1 MSRSELNPVDFL
13 YRAAYMYPDNTAV
26 VHGKRRYGYR
36 ELAER
41 SWRLANALR
50 SAGLAKGERVA
61 TLLFNSPAMLEAH
74 FGVPAAGGILVAVN
88 NRLSSAEVG
97 YILQHSGA
105 RYLLLD
111 TALEAVAE
119 PLDLA
124 GVTVIRCDDTGGPGD
139 PYEEFL
145 AGASPARP
153 VSWLEHE
160 EETISINYTS
170 GTTGRPKGVQYTYRG
185 AYLNALSEVIVAGLG
200 TDSAYL
206 WTLPMFH
213 CNGWCFPWAVTAVAA
228 RHVTMRA
235 VDPGLIWELIDREGV
250 THYNGAPT
258 VQLMVLNHPR
268 AHRLDR
274 PVTAMVAAA
283 PPSPTLLARMSELNF
298 RVVHVYGLTE
308 TYGPITVCPEQE
320 AWRDLPAQQRAEYLA
335 RQGQAYPSADL
346 VRVVDEQMND
356 VPQDGATMGE
366 VVMRGNNV
374 MSGYFDDETA
384 TATAFAGGW
393 FHSGD
398 LAVWHP
404 DGNIE
409 LRDRGKD
416 IIISGGENI
425 SSIEVE
431 QAIAAHPAVLECA
444 VIGIPHPHWGERP
457 KAFVTLNEGA
467 AATPEEIIAFCR
479 ERLAHYKCP
488 DSIEFGPLPKTS
500 TGKTQKFVLRQ
511 RESAARKAAPFP
523 GNRRSRLCLAMQP
536 TRRGAGSTW
545 WWSAPG
551 RPAASPR
558 WCSPGPVRGWRS
570 RTRRPSRAIR
580 PAGTWW
586 DPAGCRSWRI
596 SGCVSPTRARAL
608 TCSRSVLPA
617 GGAGCPPSPGAATQ
631 VTGSSCRGSCLITR
645 CARPPWRRARSRYEP
660 GSPGSR
666 RAGAAGWMRSSP
678 ATGSA
683 WPARSSSPRTGR

>member
-1 MSRSELNPVDFL
+1 MSSALSEVPAAGAVPGRVFRSELNPVEL
-13 YRAAYMYPDNTAV
+13 LHRAAYIYPDKIAV
-26 VHGKRRYGYR
+26 VDGGRRYSYR
-36 ELAER
+36 DLAER

-50 SAGLAKGERVA
+50 SAGLAKGDRVA
-61 TLLFNSPAMLEAH
+61 TLLFNSSAMLEAH

-88 NRLSSAEVG
+88 HRLAAAEIG
-97 YILQHSGA
+97 YILRHSGA

-111 TALEAVAE
+111 TALEALAGQAG
-119 PLDLA
+119 LA
-124 GVTVIRCDDTGGPGD
+124 GVTVIRCAGTGSSTGAGPD

-145 AGASPARP
+145 AAASPAMP
-153 VSWLEHE
+153 ASWLEHE

-170 GTTGRPKGVQYTYRG
+170 GTTGQPKGVQYTYRG
-185 AYLNALSEVIVAGLG
+185 AYLNALNEVIVAGMSV
-200 TDSAYL
+200 DSVYL

-235 VDPGLIWELIDREGV
+235 VDPERVWELIDGEGV

-283 PPSPTLLARMSELNF
+283 PPSPTLFARMSELNF

-320 AWRDLPAQQRAEYLA
+320 AWRALPVEQRAKYLA

-346 VRVVDEQMND
+346 VRVVDAQLTD
-356 VPQDGATMGE
+356 VPRDGTTMGE

-374 MSGYFDDETA
+374 MSGYYGDEAA
-384 TATAFAGGW
+384 TAKAFAGGW

-398 LAVWHP
+398 LAVWHA

-431 QAIAAHPAVLECA
+431 QAIAAHPAVYECA
-444 VIGIPHPHWGERP
+444 VVGIPHPHWGERP

-488 DSIEFGPLPKTS
+488 DAIAFGPLPKTS
-500 TGKTQKFVLRQ
+500 TGKIQKFVLRD
-511 RESAARKAAPFP
+511 RE
-523 GNRRSRLCLAMQP
+523 
-536 TRRGAGSTW
+536 W
-545 WWSAPG
+545 EG
-551 RPAASPR
+551 R
-558 WCSPGPVRGWRS
+558 
-570 RTRRPSRAIR
+570 
-580 PAGTWW
+580 
-586 DPAGCRSWRI
+586 DKRI
-596 SGCVSPTRARAL
+596 SG
-608 TCSRSVLPA
+608 
-617 GGAGCPPSPGAATQ
+617 G
-631 VTGSSCRGSCLITR
+631 
-645 CARPPWRRARSRYEP
+645 
-660 GSPGSR
+660 
-666 RAGAAGWMRSSP
+666 
-678 ATGSA
+678 
-683 WPARSSSPRTGR
+683 

>member
-1 MSRSELNPVDFL
+1 MSGAPPEYPGGPGPGAAAGTVFRSELNPVDFL
-13 YRAAYMYPDNTAV
+13 YRAAYLYPDKVAV
-26 VHGKRRYGYR
+26 AAGKRRYSYR

-50 SAGLAKGERVA
+50 SAGLGKGDRVA

-88 NRLSSAEVG
+88 NRLSGPEIG

-105 RYLLLD
+105 KYLLLD
-111 TALEAVAE
+111 TGLAAVAE
-119 PLDLA
+119 ASGLA
-124 GVTVIRCDDTGGPGD
+124 GVTVIRCDDTGVPGD

-145 AGASPARP
+145 AGASPVRP
-153 VSWLEHE
+153 TSWLEHE

-185 AYLNALSEVIVAGLG
+185 AYLNALSEVIVAGMG

-235 VDPGLIWELIDREGV
+235 VDPGLIWELIDGEGV

-258 VQLMVLNHPR
+258 VQLMVVNHPR
-268 AHRLDR
+268 AHRLER
-274 PVTAMVAAA
+274 AVTAMVAAA

-320 AWRDLPAQQRAEYLA
+320 GWRELPVSQRAKYLA
-335 RQGQAYPSADL
+335 RQGQAYPSSDL
-346 VRVVDEQMND
+346 VRVVDEQMAD
-356 VPQDGATMGE
+356 VPQDGQVMGE
-366 VVMRGNNV
+366 VIMRGNNV
-374 MSGYFDDETA
+374 MSGYFDDEAA
-384 TATAFAGGW
+384 TSKAFAGGW

-467 AATPEEIIAFCR
+467 AADAGEIIAFCR

-488 DSIEFGPLPKTS
+488 DSVEFGTLPKTS

-511 RESAARKAAPFP
+511 REWAD
-523 GNRRSRLCLAMQP
+523 Q
-536 TRRGAGSTW
+536 
-545 WWSAPG
+545 
-551 RPAASPR
+551 
-558 WCSPGPVRGWRS
+558 
-570 RTRRPSRAIR
+570 
-580 PAGTWW
+580 
-586 DPAGCRSWRI
+586 D
-596 SGCVSPTRARAL
+596 
-608 TCSRSVLPA
+608 
-617 GGAGCPPSPGAATQ
+617 TQ
-631 VTGSSCRGSCLITR
+631 VGGV
-645 CARPPWRRARSRYEP
+645 
-660 GSPGSR
+660 
-666 RAGAAGWMRSSP
+666 
-678 ATGSA
+678 
-683 WPARSSSPRTGR
+683 

>member
-1 MSRSELNPVDFL
+1 MSSALSEGPGRPGPVAVAGTVFRSELNPVDFL
-13 YRAAYMYPDNTAV
+13 YRAAYLYPEKVAV
-26 VHGKRRYGYR
+26 AAGKRRYSYR

-50 SAGLAKGERVA
+50 SAGLAKGDRVA
-61 TLLFNSPAMLEAH
+61 ALLFNSPAMLEAH

-88 NRLSSAEVG
+88 NRLSGAEIG

-105 RYLLLD
+105 KYLLLD
-111 TALEAVAE
+111 TGLAAVAE
-119 PLDLA
+119 ASGLA
-124 GVTVIRCDDTGGPGD
+124 GVTVIRCDDTGVPGD

-153 VSWLEHE
+153 ASWLEHE

-185 AYLNALSEVIVAGLG
+185 AYLNALNEVIVAGLDN
-200 TDSAYL
+200 DSAYL

-235 VDPGLIWELIDREGV
+235 VDPELIWELIDGEGV

-258 VQLMVLNHPR
+258 VQLMVVNHPR
-268 AHRLDR
+268 AHRLER

-298 RVVHVYGLTE
+298 RIVHVYGLTE

-320 AWRDLPAQQRAEYLA
+320 GWRELPVSQRAKYLA
-335 RQGQAYPSADL
+335 RQGQAYPSSDL
-346 VRVVDEQMND
+346 VRVVDEQMTD
-356 VPQDGATMGE
+356 VPQDGQAMGE
-366 VVMRGNNV
+366 VIMRGNNV
-374 MSGYFDDETA
+374 MSGYFNDEAA
-384 TATAFAGGW
+384 TRTAFAGGW

-444 VIGIPHPHWGERP
+444 VIGIPHPYWGERP
-457 KAFVTLNEGA
+457 KVFVTLNEGG

-488 DSIEFGPLPKTS
+488 DSVEFGTLPKTS

-511 RESAARKAAPFP
+511 REWADQDTK
-523 GNRRSRLCLAMQP
+523 L
-536 TRRGAGSTW
+536 
-545 WWSAPG
+545 
-551 RPAASPR
+551 
-558 WCSPGPVRGWRS
+558 
-570 RTRRPSRAIR
+570 
-580 PAGTWW
+580 
-586 DPAGCRSWRI
+586 
-596 SGCVSPTRARAL
+596 
-608 TCSRSVLPA
+608 
-617 GGAGCPPSPGAATQ
+617 GG
-631 VTGSSCRGSCLITR
+631 V
-645 CARPPWRRARSRYEP
+645 
-660 GSPGSR
+660 
-666 RAGAAGWMRSSP
+666 
-678 ATGSA
+678 
-683 WPARSSSPRTGR
+683 

>member
-1 MSRSELNPVDFL
+1 MSAKVYRTELNPVDFL
-13 YRAAYMYPDNTAV
+13 QRAAYIYPDKAAV
-26 VHGKRRYGYR
+26 VHGKRRYSYA

-50 SAGLAKGERVA
+50 SAGLAKGDRVA

-88 NRLSSAEVG
+88 NRLSSAEIG
-97 YILQHSGA
+97 YILAHSGA
-105 RYLLLD
+105 RFLLVH
-111 TALEAVAE
+111 AELEALAADV
-119 PLDLA
+119 A
-124 GVTVIRCDDTGGPGD
+124 GVTVIRCADTGSPGD

-145 AGASPARP
+145 AAAAPGRP
-153 VSWLEHE
+153 ESWLEHE

-185 AYLNALSEVIVAGLG
+185 AYLNALSEVIVAGMG

-213 CNGWCFPWAVTAVAA
+213 CNGWCFPWAVTATAA
-228 RHVTMRA
+228 RHVTIRA
-235 VDPGLIWELIDREGV
+235 VDPELIWELIDSEGV

-258 VQLMVLNHPR
+258 VHLMVINHPR
-268 AHRLDR
+268 AHRLER

-298 RVVHVYGLTE
+298 HIVHVYGLTE

-320 AWRDLPAQQRAEYLA
+320 EWRSLAVEQRAKHLA

-346 VRVVDEQMND
+346 VRVVDGQMND
-356 VPQDGATMGE
+356 VPQDAATMGE

-374 MSGYFDDETA
+374 MSGYFDDPEA
-384 TATAFAGGW
+384 TAKAFGGGW

-431 QAIAAHPAVLECA
+431 QTITAHPAVLEAA
-444 VIGIPHPHWGERP
+444 VVGVPHPHWGERP
-457 KAFVTLNEGA
+457 KAFVTLNVGA
-467 AATPEEIIAFCR
+467 SATQEELIAFCR

-488 DSIEFGPLPKTS
+488 DVVEFGPLPKTS
-500 TGKTQKFVLRQ
+500 TGKVQKFVLRG
-511 RESAARKAAPFP
+511 REWTGQDK
-523 GNRRSRLCLAMQP
+523 Q
-536 TRRGAGSTW
+536 
-545 WWSAPG
+545 
-551 RPAASPR
+551 
-558 WCSPGPVRGWRS
+558 V
-570 RTRRPSRAIR
+570 
-580 PAGTWW
+580 
-586 DPAGCRSWRI
+586 
-596 SGCVSPTRARAL
+596 
-608 TCSRSVLPA
+608 
-617 GGAGCPPSPGAATQ
+617 GG
-631 VTGSSCRGSCLITR
+631 V
-645 CARPPWRRARSRYEP
+645 
-660 GSPGSR
+660 
-666 RAGAAGWMRSSP
+666 
-678 ATGSA
+678 
-683 WPARSSSPRTGR
+683 

>member
-1 MSRSELNPVDFL
+1 MSEALSPNPGGPGAGTGAGTAFRSELNPVDFL
-13 YRAAYMYPDNTAV
+13 YRAAYLYPDKVSV
-26 VHGKRRYGYR
+26 VHGKRRYTYR

-61 TLLFNSPAMLEAH
+61 ALLFNSPAMLEAH

-111 TALEAVAE
+111 AGLAAVAE

-124 GVTVIRCDDTGGPGD
+124 GVTVIRCDDTGVPGD

-145 AGASPARP
+145 AAASPARP
-153 VSWLEHE
+153 ASWLEHE

-185 AYLNALSEVIVAGLG
+185 AYLNALSEVIVAGLS

-235 VDPGLIWELIDREGV
+235 VDPELIWELIDGEGV

-268 AHRLDR
+268 AHRLER

-320 AWRDLPAQQRAEYLA
+320 AWRDLTVEQRATYLA

-346 VRVVDEQMND
+346 VRVVDAEMND
-356 VPQDGATMGE
+356 VPQDGQVMGE
-366 VVMRGNNV
+366 VIMRGNNV
-374 MSGYFDDETA
+374 MSGYFDDEAA
-384 TATAFAGGW
+384 TGKAFAGGW

-431 QAIAAHPAVLECA
+431 QTIAAHPAVLDCA
-444 VIGIPHPHWGERP
+444 VVGIPHPYWGERP

-467 AATPEEIIAFCR
+467 TADAAEIIAFCR
-479 ERLAHYKCP
+479 EHLAHYKCP

-511 RESAARKAAPFP
+511 REWAD
-523 GNRRSRLCLAMQP
+523 Q
-536 TRRGAGSTW
+536 
-545 WWSAPG
+545 
-551 RPAASPR
+551 
-558 WCSPGPVRGWRS
+558 
-570 RTRRPSRAIR
+570 
-580 PAGTWW
+580 
-586 DPAGCRSWRI
+586 D
-596 SGCVSPTRARAL
+596 
-608 TCSRSVLPA
+608 
-617 GGAGCPPSPGAATQ
+617 TQ
-631 VTGSSCRGSCLITR
+631 VGGV
-645 CARPPWRRARSRYEP
+645 
-660 GSPGSR
+660 
-666 RAGAAGWMRSSP
+666 
-678 ATGSA
+678 
-683 WPARSSSPRTGR
+683 

>member
-1 MSRSELNPVDFL
+1 MSGAPLEHPGGPGPGAAAGTVFRSELNPVDFL
-13 YRAAYMYPDNTAV
+13 HRAAYLYPDKVAV
-26 VHGKRRYGYR
+26 VHGQRRYGYR

-50 SAGLAKGERVA
+50 SAGLAKGDRVA
-61 TLLFNSPAMLEAH
+61 ALLFNSPAMLEAH

-88 NRLSSAEVG
+88 NRLSGAEVG
-97 YILQHSGA
+97 YILRHSGA

-111 TALEAVAE
+111 TTLAPVTE

-124 GVTVIRCDDTGGPGD
+124 GVTVIRCDDTGVPPD

-145 AGASPARP
+145 ADASPARP
-153 VSWLEHE
+153 ASWLEHE

-185 AYLNALSEVIVAGLG
+185 AYLNALSEVIVAGMG

-235 VDPGLIWELIDREGV
+235 VDPGLIWELIDGEGV
-250 THYNGAPT
+250 THYSGAPT

-268 AHRLDR
+268 AHRLER

-320 AWRDLPAQQRAEYLA
+320 AWRELPVDQRARYLA

-346 VRVVDEQMND
+346 VRVVDGQMTD
-356 VPQDGATMGE
+356 VPRDGTTMGE

-374 MSGYFDDETA
+374 MSGYFNDEAA
-384 TATAFAGGW
+384 TGKAFAGGW

-457 KAFVTLNEGA
+457 KAFVTLSEGSA
-467 AATPEEIIAFCR
+467 AAPEEIIAFCR

-511 RESAARKAAPFP
+511 REWAD
-523 GNRRSRLCLAMQP
+523 Q
-536 TRRGAGSTW
+536 
-545 WWSAPG
+545 
-551 RPAASPR
+551 
-558 WCSPGPVRGWRS
+558 
-570 RTRRPSRAIR
+570 
-580 PAGTWW
+580 
-586 DPAGCRSWRI
+586 D
-596 SGCVSPTRARAL
+596 
-608 TCSRSVLPA
+608 
-617 GGAGCPPSPGAATQ
+617 TQ
-631 VTGSSCRGSCLITR
+631 VGGV
-645 CARPPWRRARSRYEP
+645 
-660 GSPGSR
+660 
-666 RAGAAGWMRSSP
+666 
-678 ATGSA
+678 
-683 WPARSSSPRTGR
+683 

>member
-1 MSRSELNPVDFL
+1 MSVFSAAPGGAGTGAVPGKVFRSELNPVDFL
-13 YRAAYMYPDNTAV
+13 HRSAYVYPDKVAV
-26 VHGKRRYGYR
+26 VDGERRYSYR
-36 ELAER
+36 QLAER

-50 SAGLAKGERVA
+50 SAGLAKGDRVA

-88 NRLSSAEVG
+88 HRLAGAEVG
-97 YILQHSGA
+97 HILRHSGA

-111 TALEAVAE
+111 AGLPELDAALAGQAGT
-119 PLDLA
+119 A
-124 GVTVIRCDDTGGPGD
+124 GVTVIRCAGTGGPAD
-139 PYEEFL
+139 PYEELL
-145 AGASPARP
+145 ADSSPVRP

-170 GTTGRPKGVQYTYRG
+170 GTTGQPKGVQYTYRG
-185 AYLNALSEVIVAGLG
+185 AYLNALNEVIVAGMSP
-200 TDSAYL
+200 DSVYL

-213 CNGWCFPWAVTAVAA
+213 CNGWCFPWAVTAAGA

-235 VDPGLIWELIDREGV
+235 VDPQRVWELIDGEGV

-258 VQLMVLNHPR
+258 VQLMIINHPR

-298 RVVHVYGLTE
+298 RIVHVYGLTE
-308 TYGPITVCPEQE
+308 TYGPITVCPEPE
-320 AWRDLPAQQRAEYLA
+320 AWGELPLEQRARYLA

-346 VRVVDEQMND
+346 VRVVDAEMND
-356 VPQDGATMGE
+356 IAQDGAAMGE
-366 VVMRGNNV
+366 VIMRGNNV
-374 MSGYFDDETA
+374 MSGYFDDEAA
-384 TATAFAGGW
+384 TGKAFAGGW

-431 QAIAAHPAVLECA
+431 QAITAHPAVLECA

-467 AATPEEIIAFCR
+467 AATPQEIIAFCR

-488 DSIEFGPLPKTS
+488 DAVEFGPLPKTS
-500 TGKTQKFVLRQ
+500 TGKIQKFVLRD
-511 RESAARKAAPFP
+511 REWA
-523 GNRRSRLCLAMQP
+523 GQD
-536 TRRGAGSTW
+536 TRI
-545 WWSAPG
+545 G
-551 RPAASPR
+551 RA
-558 WCSPGPVRGWRS
+558 
-570 RTRRPSRAIR
+570 
-580 PAGTWW
+580 
-586 DPAGCRSWRI
+586 
-596 SGCVSPTRARAL
+596 
-608 TCSRSVLPA
+608 
-617 GGAGCPPSPGAATQ
+617 
-631 VTGSSCRGSCLITR
+631 
-645 CARPPWRRARSRYEP
+645 
-660 GSPGSR
+660 
-666 RAGAAGWMRSSP
+666 
-678 ATGSA
+678 
-683 WPARSSSPRTGR
+683 

>member
-1 MSRSELNPVDFL
+1 MMSGALSEDPGRHGPGAAAGTVFRSELNPVDFL
-13 YRAAYMYPDNTAV
+13 YRAAYLYPDKVAV
-26 VHGKRRYGYR
+26 AAGKRRYSYR

-50 SAGLAKGERVA
+50 SAGLAKGDRVA

-88 NRLSSAEVG
+88 NRLSGAEIR

-105 RYLLLD
+105 KYLLLD
-111 TALEAVAE
+111 TGLAAVAE
-119 PLDLA
+119 PSSLP
-124 GVTVIRCDDTGGPGD
+124 GVAVIRCDDTGASGD

-145 AGASPARP
+145 AAASPARP
-153 VSWLEHE
+153 ASWLEHE

-185 AYLNALSEVIVAGLG
+185 AYLNALNEVIVAGLG
-200 TDSAYL
+200 NDSAYL

-235 VDPGLIWELIDREGV
+235 VDPELIWELIDGEGI

-258 VQLMVLNHPR
+258 VQLMVTNHPR
-268 AHRLDR
+268 AHRLER
-274 PVTAMVAAA
+274 AVTAMVAAA

-320 AWRDLPAQQRAEYLA
+320 AWRELPVEQRATYLA
-335 RQGQAYPSADL
+335 RQGQAYPSSDL
-346 VRVVDEQMND
+346 VRVVDEQMTD
-356 VPQDGATMGE
+356 VPQDGQVMGE
-366 VVMRGNNV
+366 VIMRGNNV
-374 MSGYFDDETA
+374 MSGYFNDEAA
-384 TATAFAGGW
+384 TRKAFAGGW

-511 RESAARKAAPFP
+511 HEWAAPDT
-523 GNRRSRLCLAMQP
+523 RL
-536 TRRGAGSTW
+536 
-545 WWSAPG
+545 
-551 RPAASPR
+551 
-558 WCSPGPVRGWRS
+558 
-570 RTRRPSRAIR
+570 
-580 PAGTWW
+580 
-586 DPAGCRSWRI
+586 
-596 SGCVSPTRARAL
+596 
-608 TCSRSVLPA
+608 
-617 GGAGCPPSPGAATQ
+617 GG
-631 VTGSSCRGSCLITR
+631 V
-645 CARPPWRRARSRYEP
+645 
-660 GSPGSR
+660 
-666 RAGAAGWMRSSP
+666 
-678 ATGSA
+678 
-683 WPARSSSPRTGR
+683 